1 MASMRD
7 TGICFN
13 SSDSSGELMSP
24 KALEFFAGIGLARLG
39 LESAGFRVTWSND
52 IDHAKCEMYRNQF
65 GNNELEHTLIEG
77 DMGELRG
84 SDLPRGIS
92 IAWGSSPCTDIS
104 LAGTRTGL
112 NGKQSS
118 AFWQY
123 VRLLKEMGEDRPPI
137 AVLENVNGLAT
148 SHSGEDIA
156 AAVQAFN
163 QLGYS
168 VDALSIDARRFVP
181 QSRPRLFLVGLMNPP
196 KGSQANSPLRP
207 DWLQQVFADS
217 SLRMHRAV
225 LPEPPEPLMAG
236 FGMYTEEMPDND
248 PRWWSEDKLEAFL
261 SSLSAVQ
268 SARVEK
274 LSSNPYISY
283 RTAYRR
289 TRNGKPTWEVRADD
303 ISGCLR
309 TARGGS
315 SRQAVVRLG
324 QGSVAVRWMTPK
336 EYAALMGASHYNLDG
351 LRVNQVLF
359 GFGDA
364 VAVPVVEWLGE
375 HYFMPALRGA
385 LDTIE
390 QHKLRTTR

>member
-1 MASMRD
+1 M
-7 TGICFN
+7 TGTPIGVTHN
-13 SSDSSGELMSP
+13 NLTAP
-24 KALEFFAGIGLARLG
+24 QALEFFAGIGLARLG
-39 LESAGFRVTWSND
+39 LEEAGFRVTWSND
-52 IDHAKCEMYRNQF
+52 IDHAKCQMYRNQF
-65 GNNELEHTLIEG
+65 GDERGHTLVEG
-77 DMGELRG
+77 DMSELHG
-84 SDLPRGIS
+84 PDLPRSIS
-92 IAWGSSPCTDIS
+92 LAWGSSPCTDIS

-123 VRLLKEMGEDRPPI
+123 VRLLGEMGDDRPPVV
-137 AVLENVNGLAT
+137 VLENVTGLAT

-156 AAVQAFN
+156 AAVRAFN
-163 QLGYS
+163 RLGYS

-181 QSRPRLFLVGLMNPP
+181 QSRPRLFLIGLTNPP
-196 KGSQANSPLRP
+196 QDSQTNSPLRP
-207 DWLQQVFADS
+207 DWLQQVFADT
-217 SLRMHRAV
+217 SLRMHKAV

-236 FGMYTEEMPDND
+236 FTMYAEEMPDD
-248 PRWWSEDKLEAFL
+248 DSRWWSQSKLQVFL
-261 SSLSAVQ
+261 DSLSAVQ
-268 SARVEK
+268 RDRVEK
-274 LSSNPYISY
+274 LKADSFISY

-324 QGSVAVRWMTPK
+324 EGTAAVRWMTPK
-336 EYAALMGASHYNLDG
+336 EYAALMGASRYNLDG
-351 LRVNQVLF
+351 LRTNQVLF

-375 HYFMPALRGA
+375 HYFMPALQGT
-385 LDTIE
+385 LDKKKHNE
-390 QHKLRTTR
+390 LQSA

>member
-1 MASMRD
+1 MVDAQD
-7 TGICFN
+7 VIQPN
-13 SSDSSGELMSP
+13 SVDEIDRPLAP
-24 KALEFFAGIGLARLG
+24 QALEFFAGIGLARLG
-39 LESAGFRVTWSND
+39 LEEAGFHVVWSND
-52 IDHAKCEMYRNQF
+52 IDHSKCEMYRNQF
-65 GNNELEHTLIEG
+65 GDKPGHTLIEG

-84 SDLPRGIS
+84 SDLPHSIS

-123 VRLLKEMGEDRPPI
+123 VRLLEEMGENRPPI

-156 AAVQAFN
+156 AAVRAFN
-163 QLGYS
+163 KLGYS

-196 KGSQANSPLRP
+196 EKSQANSPLRP
-207 DWLQQVFADS
+207 DWLQQVFADA
-217 SLRMHRAV
+217 SLRMHKAV

-236 FGMYTEEMPDND
+236 FGMYVEEMSDND
-248 PRWWSEDKLEAFL
+248 PRWWPKAKLEAFL
-261 SSLSAVQ
+261 ESLSAVQ
-268 SARVEK
+268 TERVEK
-274 LSSNPYISY
+274 LKDSSYVSY

-324 QGSVAVRWMTPK
+324 EGTAAVRWMTPK
-336 EYAALMGASHYNLDG
+336 EYAALMGAAHYNLDG
-351 LRVNQVLF
+351 LRTNQALF

-375 HYFMPALRGA
+375 HYFMPALQGT
-385 LDTIE
+385 LDKIE
-390 QHKLRTTR
+390 QQRELRSAQ